1 MKYIKTFNESK
12 EITKVTFVKQPKKAG
27 AKTETYNVLKRGTII
42 GQVKWVSRVR
52 GYSFSPTA
60 DCDTEIKEFI
70 KDLMKKRREEK
81 KKSK

>member
-1 MKYIKTFNESK
+1 MKYIKTFNESVASK
-12 EITKVTFVKQPKKAG
+12 IIFKKQPKKKG
-27 AKTETYNVLKRGTII
+27 AKTDVYNVIKSGTII

-52 GYSFSPTA
+52 GYSFSPTS